1 MPFAFVLKHLSRG
14 WVRSVLWVVLLTA
27 VISFFTV
34 SAGQWNV
41 SRQNLATMDEVFT
54 TVAVVDDIGFWRSNE
69 HLSRLVGVDGHVIR
83 SWGVDKTGDKPDPEI
98 AILEQAASLKMIEV
112 IDNRQSSRAFS
123 QDIFPVVHPLES
135 LEAAIARY
143 EADRS
148 GDYHTWREVIAKY
161 GQAFD
166 DWVLQEGISS
176 VVLVAKC
183 ISLNLTT
190 SMGSTFVSY
199 IAIFEIDHSQS
210 LAVHPFHQ
218 NFKYVE
224 IRSSGILPSYEYP
237 FTVGKEYLLATADL
251 SPQLFLPQSGSR
263 DGLAE
268 LFSEPEWFL
277 KGTLQGSSNMLLDVP
292 GNKRER
298 YFTDEMLNSP
308 DPWKLVHSSFTEE
321 VATALGISYD
331 EYPFQW
337 LYLLDDELILSRQ
350 ELTGSV
356 ADFLDS
362 ERGEPWRQAV
372 EIANKNTHALT
383 VMETEN
389 LQSIVHFNR
398 RDAHIL
404 EGREFSRDEYNEGAR
419 VCIISASLARENGL
433 ELGDELS
440 LSMQRTGYRPQYL
453 PNSNEIYW
461 YQPMEFTSSCL
472 EFTDAKSYRIVGI
485 YSAPE
490 WDYHFNS
497 FSPNTIFIPQKAIPE
512 GIPSASNPPCEER
525 AGMLSLILQNGSQA
539 TFLDAIAGTALAGKV
554 QVLDQGHGRIA
565 SQIFTLWEEARTL
578 FIVSSLLWVIVMAF
592 FFLLVSRRLR
602 PGLGIM
608 VSLGVRKGHIR
619 QFMLS
624 YIVILSLCG
633 LIIGGA
639 VGTAVYQGVMARTH
653 ASLQSSISASDLS
666 LILADITPGLPM
678 AYILVQG
685 LILILVA
692 GAIALTIRLNVRPLL
707 NRG

>member
-1 MPFAFVLKHLSRG
+1 
-14 WVRSVLWVVLLTA
+14 
-27 VISFFTV
+27 
-34 SAGQWNV
+34 
-41 SRQNLATMDEVFT
+41 
-54 TVAVVDDIGFWRSNE
+54 
-69 HLSRLVGVDGHVIR
+69 
-83 SWGVDKTGDKPDPEI
+83 
-98 AILEQAASLKMIEV
+98 
-112 IDNRQSSRAFS
+112 
-123 QDIFPVVHPLES
+123 
-135 LEAAIARY
+135 
-143 EADRS
+143 
-148 GDYHTWREVIAKY
+148 
-161 GQAFD
+161 
-166 DWVLQEGISS
+166 
-176 VVLVAKC
+176 
-183 ISLNLTT
+183 
-190 SMGSTFVSY
+190 
-199 IAIFEIDHSQS
+199 
-210 LAVHPFHQ
+210 
-218 NFKYVE
+218 
-224 IRSSGILPSYEYP
+224 
-237 FTVGKEYLLATADL
+237 
-251 SPQLFLPQSGSR
+251 
-263 DGLAE
+263 
-268 LFSEPEWFL
+268 
-277 KGTLQGSSNMLLDVP
+277 MLLDVP

-383 VMETEN
+383 VMATEN

-497 FSPNTIFIPQKAIPE
+497 FSPNTIFIPRRQSPR
-512 GIPSASNPPCEER
+512 NP
-525 AGMLSLILQNGSQA
+525 
-539 TFLDAIAGTALAGKV
+539 
-554 QVLDQGHGRIA
+554 
-565 SQIFTLWEEARTL
+565 
-578 FIVSSLLWVIVMAF
+578 
-592 FFLLVSRRLR
+592 RRR
-602 PGLGIM
+602 
-608 VSLGVRKGHIR
+608 
-619 QFMLS
+619 
-624 YIVILSLCG
+624 
-633 LIIGGA
+633 
-639 VGTAVYQGVMARTH
+639 
-653 ASLQSSISASDLS
+653 
-666 LILADITPGLPM
+666 
-678 AYILVQG
+678 
-685 LILILVA
+685 
-692 GAIALTIRLNVRPLL
+692 IRLAKSGPVCCL
-707 NRG
+707 